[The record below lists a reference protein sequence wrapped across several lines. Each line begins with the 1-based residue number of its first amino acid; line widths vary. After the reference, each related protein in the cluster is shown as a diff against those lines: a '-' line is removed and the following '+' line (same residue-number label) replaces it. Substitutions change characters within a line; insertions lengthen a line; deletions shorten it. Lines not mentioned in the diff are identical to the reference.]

1 MSQARWKRPGL
12 PRVVYI
18 EAGLA
23 AAKDIIMIDLS
34 DTTNFPHHKDAGT
47 VHITKL
53 EVSIKIDATFAG
65 TLELGF
71 LKNVD
76 ASNGDLYTFK
86 KYTFAAGAVFHLY
99 EDKSASP
106 DAPIVCDD
114 AHILTQTIAV
124 DDAAFQTDVALPSPF
139 DDAAAYTTVS
149 GDGDIVLRITRS
161 AGTIDFNV
169 AIQYY
174 VEVPPS

>member
-1 MSQARWKRPGL
+1 MSLAKWKDPGFF
-12 PRVVYI
+12 RVHYS

-23 AAKDIIMIDLS
+23 AAKDIIMIDVS
-34 DTTNFPHHKDAGT
+34 DITNFPHSKTGT

-53 EVSIKIDATFAG
+53 EISIKIDATFAG

-86 KYTFAAGAVFHLY
+86 KYTFGAGAVQNIY

-106 DAPIVCDD
+106 DSPIICSDTYV
-114 AHILTQTIAV
+114 LTQTIAV
-124 DDAAFQTDVALPSPF
+124 DDAAFQSDVALPSPY

-169 AIQYY
+169 SIQYY
-174 VEVPPS
+174 VAERTG

>member
-1 MSQARWKRPGL
+1 MSLDQWKDPGL
-12 PRVVYI
+12 YRVHYSQ
-18 EAGLA
+18 AGLA
-23 AAKDIIMIDLS
+23 AAKDIIMIDVS
-34 DTTNFPHHKDAGT
+34 DITNFPHLKTGT

-53 EVSIKIDATFAG
+53 EISIKTDATFAG

-86 KYTFAAGAVFHLY
+86 KFSLGASQLIY

-106 DAPIVCDD
+106 DSPIVCSTTF
-114 AHILTQTIAV
+114 ILTQTISV
-124 DDAAFQTDVALPSPF
+124 DDTAFQNDVALPSPY
-139 DDAAAYTTVS
+139 DDVAAYTTVS
-149 GDGDIVLRITRS
+149 GDGDIVLRLTRT

-169 AIQYY
+169 SIQYY
-174 VEVPPS
+174 VA

>member
-1 MSQARWKRPGL
+1 MSRWKKPGI

-23 AAKDIIMIDLS
+23 AAKDIIIIDLS
-34 DTTNFPHHKDAGT
+34 DIVNFPHRKSSGT

-53 EVSIKIDATFAG
+53 EISIKIDSSFAG

-76 ASNGDLYTFK
+76 ATNGDLYTFK
-86 KYTFAAGAVFHLY
+86 KYTFGAGAVQNIY

-106 DAPIVCDD
+106 DSPIVCDTD
-114 AHILTQTIAV
+114 HILTQAIEVNDT
-124 DDAAFQTDVALPSPF
+124 AFQTDEVLPSPY
-139 DDAAAYTTVS
+139 DDAAVYTTVS
-149 GDGDIVLRITRS
+149 GDGDIVLRLTRS

-174 VEVPPS
+174 IATPPT

>member
-1 MSQARWKRPGL
+1 
-12 PRVVYI
+12 VVYN

-34 DTTNFPHHKDAGT
+34 DIVNFPHNKAT
-47 VHITKL
+47 TVVHITKL
-53 EVSIKIDATFAG
+53 EISIKIDATFAG

-86 KYTFAAGAVFHLY
+86 KFTFGAGAVQNIY

-106 DAPIVCDD
+106 DSPIVCSTDY
-114 AHILTQTIAV
+114 ILTQTIAV
-124 DDAAFQTDVALPSPF
+124 DDTAFQTDVALPSPY
-139 DDAAAYTTVS
+139 DDTAAYTTVS

-174 VEVPPS
+174 VETPPS